1 MRRLGLILA
10 AFLFCGC
17 AVLSLGRGGKKVI
30 LQDFAEGRVSQVVIV
45 DRLTGTKEL
54 LIFSIPE
61 KSNFLE
67 GYIVGV
73 ITDYDD
79 NPIQGVIVR
88 AVAEGEEKFV
98 EKSQAAFQ
106 TSSFDSGVSDTNGVY
121 RVRFSLPILKNK
133 VDLRGK
139 LVYNPQW
146 EQERDNLGN
155 SYAPQ
160 IKESPFRLYFD
171 QREGLLVFA
180 EGVRK
185 AIVQP
190 VESKKAPKQKELPGA
205 KASEG
210 AAPPPAGAA
219 KPEDDMINSFFGGKP

>member
-1 MRRLGLILA
+1 MRRIGLALSA
-10 AFLFCGC
+10 SFFCGC
-17 AVLSLGRGGKKVI
+17 AFLSLGRGGKKVI

-54 LIFSIPE
+54 LIFSLPE
-61 KSNFLE
+61 KLSFLE

-79 NPIQGVIVR
+79 NPVQGVIVR

-133 VDLRGK
+133 VDVRGK

-160 IKESPFRLYFD
+160 IKESPFRIFFN

-190 VESKKAPKQKELPGA
+190 VEGKKAPKQKELPGA
-205 KASEG
+205 KAPE
-210 AAPPPAGAA
+210 AAPPAAGAPR
-219 KPEDDMINSFFGGKP
+219 PEDDMINSFFGGKP